1 MPRTERTHLVLIGA
15 FWLVTMFAGLGN
27 TALWEPDEPRFAE
40 ATRQMFERGD
50 FLTPWFNDRP
60 RFEKPVLL
68 YWLQTPFVAV
78 LGPTETAFRI
88 PAALAGLLT
97 LLIVYRL
104 ARDLVTPEAGLFA
117 ALTLATTFRFIL
129 YARQSLTDVPV
140 TLFVTLSVW
149 LFLRAHDAP
158 DGRSRRDALLA
169 WVATGLAALTK
180 GPVAVLG
187 PAIWIAFALIVHR
200 QTFLRRLHLVSGL
213 LVAAAIA
220 LPWHL
225 YMIALHGRAFV
236 DVALGYEVVARYLS
250 EDFPGRDR
258 GIFYFVGVWFGDAA
272 PWSLFFVSAV
282 IWIYTRWRELQSGTQ
297 RLALLALIWFAFVL
311 GLFSVSQ
318 YKLPHYIMP
327 AYPATAVL
335 TGIFL
340 DAVLSGARARR
351 ALWTAPAIL
360 SAVLLL
366 VGAVLLALLL
376 RRAFELRLSD
386 VSFVLP
392 IAMATGGVTVALSA
406 MQGRAQRCIWA
417 LLTTLVASY
426 AFIVIVIAPRELRR
440 FQPIPALAAS
450 VRSIAQPGDVLAVAG
465 NYGAP
470 GLVFYARMP
479 VRQLVD
485 RADLVAYLSEP
496 GRRHCILPR
505 PDFESVA
512 GELPR
517 RYRIVDEGAVF
528 SVRMRRLIERTP
540 ERAGRTLV
548 LITSE

>member
-1 MPRTERTHLVLIGA
+1 MLGTERTRLVVIGA

-60 RFEKPVLL
+60 RFQKPILL
-68 YWLQTPFVAV
+68 YWLQTPFVAL
-78 LGPTETAFRI
+78 LGPTETAFRM
-88 PAALAGLLT
+88 PAAIAGLLT
-97 LLIVYRL
+97 LLVVYRL
-104 ARDLVTPEAGLFA
+104 TRDLVSPDAGLFA

-140 TLFVTLSVW
+140 TFFVTLAVW

-158 DGRSRRDALLA
+158 EGKSRRDALLA
-169 WVATGLAALTK
+169 WAATWLAALTK
-180 GPVAVLG
+180 GPVAALA
-187 PAIWIAFALIVHR
+187 PAIWIAFAVIYHR
-200 QTFLRRLHLVSGL
+200 KTFLPRLHVFTGVLM
-213 LVAAAIA
+213 AAAIA

-225 YMIALHGRAFV
+225 YMIALHGRAFI

-258 GIFYFVGVWFGDAA
+258 GILYFVGVWFGDAA
-272 PWSLFFVSAV
+272 PWSLFFASAS
-282 IWIYTRWRELQSGTQ
+282 IWLYVRWRALEPAIQ
-297 RLALLALIWFAFVL
+297 RVSVLALVWFGIVLAL
-311 GLFSVSQ
+311 FSASE

-327 AYPATAVL
+327 AYPPTAIL

-340 DAVLSGARARR
+340 DAVVRRERVSR
-351 ALWTAPAIL
+351 ALWMTPAL
-360 SAVLLL
+360 FSALLL
-366 VGAVLLALLL
+366 LIGAVLLGLLL
-376 RRAFELRLSD
+376 RRAFELEWSN

-392 IAMATGGVTVALSA
+392 VAMAAGGLTVVVTAI
-406 MQGRAQRCIWA
+406 RNKAQTCVLA
-417 LLTTLVASY
+417 LLATLVVAY

-440 FQPIPALAAS
+440 FQPIPGLAAS
-450 VRSIAQPGDVLAVAG
+450 IRSIAQPGDALAVAG

-485 RADLVAYLSEP
+485 RADLIAYLSEQ

-505 PDFESVA
+505 TDFEAVA
-512 GELPR
+512 AELPR

-528 SVRMRRLIERTP
+528 SVRMRRLIERDP

-548 LITSE
+548 LISAE

>member
-1 MPRTERTHLVLIGA
+1 MPRTERTRLALIA
-15 FWLVTMFAGLGN
+15 IVWLVTMFAGLGN

-40 ATRQMFERGD
+40 ATRAMFERGD

-60 RFEKPVLL
+60 RFEKPILL
-68 YWLQTPFVAV
+68 YWLQAPFVAI

-104 ARDLVTPEAGLFA
+104 ARDLVSPNAGLLA

-140 TLFVTLSVW
+140 TFFVTLSVW

-158 DGRSRRDALLA
+158 EGRSRRDALLA
-169 WVATGLAALTK
+169 WAATGLAALTK

-187 PAIWIAFALIVHR
+187 PAIWIAFAFIYHR
-200 QTFLRRLHLVSGL
+200 QTWFRRLHLISGV
-213 LVAAAIA
+213 LVTAAIA

-225 YMIALHGRAFV
+225 YMVALHGRAFV

-282 IWIYTRWRELQSGTQ
+282 IWLFARWREIEPGTQ
-297 RLALLALIWFAFVL
+297 RLSLLALVWFAFVL
-311 GLFSVSQ
+311 ALFSVSE

-327 AYPATAVL
+327 AYPPTALL
-335 TGIFL
+335 TGVFL
-340 DAVLSGARARR
+340 DAVLNGARARR
-351 ALWTAPAIL
+351 VLWAAPAIL

-366 VGAVLLALLL
+366 VGAVLLGLLL
-376 RRAFELRLSD
+376 RRAFELQWSD

-392 IAMATGGVTVALSA
+392 IAMAAGGLTVAMTA
-406 MQGRAQRCIWA
+406 IRGRAPTCVWA
-417 LLTTLVASY
+417 LLTTLVTAY

-440 FQPIPALAAS
+440 FQPIPGLAAS
-450 VRSIAQPGDVLAVAG
+450 VRSSAQPGDALAVAG

-485 RADLVAYLSEP
+485 RADLVAFLSAP

-505 PDFESVA
+505 TDFEAVA
-512 GELPR
+512 GEVPR

-528 SVRMRRLIERTP
+528 SVRLRRLIERTP

-548 LITSE
+548 LVTTE

>member
-1 MPRTERTHLVLIGA
+1 MFRTERTRLVVIGA

-60 RFEKPVLL
+60 RFEKPILL

-78 LGPTETAFRI
+78 LGPTEAAFRL
-88 PAALAGLLT
+88 PAAIAGLLT
-97 LLIVYRL
+97 LLVVYRL
-104 ARDLVTPEAGLFA
+104 TRDLVSADAGLLA

-140 TLFVTLSVW
+140 TFFVTLAVW
-149 LFLRAHDAP
+149 FFLRAHDAP
-158 DGRSRRDALLA
+158 EGQSRRDALLA
-169 WVATGLAALTK
+169 WAATGLAALTK
-180 GPVAVLG
+180 GPVAVLA
-187 PAIWIAFALIVHR
+187 PAIWIAFAVIYHR
-200 QTFLRRLHLVSGL
+200 KTFLPRLHLFTGV
-213 LVAAAIA
+213 LVAATIA

-258 GIFYFVGVWFGDAA
+258 GILYFVGVWFGDAA
-272 PWSLFFVSAV
+272 PWSLFFASGV
-282 IWIYTRWRELQSGTQ
+282 IWLYVCWRALDSTTQ
-297 RLALLALIWFAFVL
+297 RVSVLALVWFATVL
-311 GLFSVSQ
+311 ALFSVSE

-327 AYPATAVL
+327 AYPPTAIL

-340 DAVLSGARARR
+340 DEVMRSQRLRP
-351 ALWTAPAIL
+351 ALWMVPAL
-360 SAVLLL
+360 MSALLLL
-366 VGAVLLALLL
+366 VGAVLLGLLL
-376 RRAFELRLSD
+376 RRAFELELSD

-392 IAMATGGVTVALSA
+392 LAMAVGGVTVAMAA
-406 MQGRAQRCIWA
+406 MRGRAQTGVWA
-417 LLTTLVASY
+417 LLATLVAAY

-440 FQPIPALAAS
+440 FQPIPGLAAS
-450 VRSIAQPGDVLAVAG
+450 VRSIEQPGDALAVAG

-470 GLVFYARMP
+470 GLVFYARRP

-485 RADLVAYLSEP
+485 RADLLAFLSEP

-505 PDFESVA
+505 TDFEAVA
-512 GELPR
+512 AELPR

-528 SVRMRRLIERTP
+528 SVRMRRLIERDP

-548 LITSE
+548 LISAE

>member
-1 MPRTERTHLVLIGA
+1 MPRTDRTRLALIA
-15 FWLVTMFAGLGN
+15 IVWLVAMFAGLGN

-40 ATRQMFERGD
+40 ATREMFERGD
-50 FLTPWFNDRP
+50 FLTPWFNHRP
-60 RFEKPVLL
+60 RFEKPILL

-97 LLIVYRL
+97 LVIVYRL
-104 ARDLVTPEAGLFA
+104 ARDLVSPEAGLLA

-140 TLFVTLSVW
+140 TFFVTLSIW

-158 DGRSRRDALLA
+158 EARSRRDALLA
-169 WVATGLAALTK
+169 WAATGLAALTK

-187 PAIWIAFALIVHR
+187 PAIWIAFALIHHR
-200 QTFLRRLHLVSGL
+200 QTFLRRLHLVAGV

-272 PWSLFFVSAV
+272 PWSLFFVSAA
-282 IWIYTRWRELQSGTQ
+282 IWLYARWRALEPGTQ
-297 RLALLALIWFAFVL
+297 RLSLLALIWFAFVL
-311 GLFSVSQ
+311 ALFSVSE

-327 AYPATAVL
+327 AYPATALL
-335 TGIFL
+335 TGVFL
-340 DAVLSGARARR
+340 DAMLRGDRVRR
-351 ALWTAPAIL
+351 VLWTAPAIL
-360 SAVLLL
+360 SAILLL

-376 RRAFELRLSD
+376 RRAFELQFSD

-392 IAMATGGVTVALSA
+392 VAMAAGGLTVAITA
-406 MQGRAQRCIWA
+406 IRGRVQTCIWT
-417 LLTTLVASY
+417 LVTTLVASY

-440 FQPIPALAAS
+440 FQPIPGLAAS
-450 VRSIAQPGDVLAVAG
+450 VRSIAQPGDELAVAG

-485 RADLVAYLSEP
+485 RADLVAFLSAP

-505 PDFESVA
+505 VDFEAVA
-512 GELPR
+512 GQVPG

>member
-1 MPRTERTHLVLIGA
+1 MPRTERTRLALIA
-15 FWLVTMFAGLGN
+15 LFWLVMMFAGLGN

-40 ATRQMFERGD
+40 ATRQMFARGD

-60 RFEKPVLL
+60 RFEKPILL

-97 LLIVYRL
+97 LLLVYRL
-104 ARDLVTPEAGLFA
+104 ARDLVSADAGLIA

-140 TLFVTLSVW
+140 TFFVTLSIW

-158 DGRSRRDALLA
+158 EGQSRRDAWLGWA
-169 WVATGLAALTK
+169 ATGLAALTK

-187 PAIWIAFALIVHR
+187 PAIWVAFGLIYHR
-200 QTFLRRLHLVSGL
+200 QTFLRRLHPVSGV
-213 LVAAAIA
+213 LVAAAIT

-225 YMIALHGRAFV
+225 YMIALHGRAFL

-272 PWSLFFVSAV
+272 PWSLFFVSGA
-282 IWIYTRWRELQSGTQ
+282 IWLYARWRELEPGIQ
-297 RLALLALIWFAFVL
+297 RLSLLALIWFGFVL
-311 GLFSVSQ
+311 ALFSVSQ

-327 AYPATAVL
+327 AYPPTALL
-335 TGIFL
+335 TGVFL
-340 DAVLSGARARR
+340 AAVIRGARTRR
-351 ALWTAPAIL
+351 VLWTVPAIL

-376 RRAFELRLSD
+376 RRAFELELSD

-392 IAMATGGVTVALSA
+392 IAMTAGGLTVALSA
-406 MQGRAQRCIWA
+406 IRYRARTCIWA
-417 LLTTLVASY
+417 LLTTLTTAY

-440 FQPIPALAAS
+440 FQPIPGLAAS
-450 VRSIAQPGDVLAVAG
+450 VRSVAQPGDALAVAG

-485 RADLVAYLSEP
+485 RADLVAFLSEP
-496 GRRHCILPR
+496 GRRHCVLPR
-505 PDFESVA
+505 TDFEAVA
-512 GELPR
+512 GEIPR

-548 LITSE
+548 LISAE

>member
-1 MPRTERTHLVLIGA
+1 MPRTERTRLALIA
-15 FWLVTMFAGLGN
+15 IVWLVAMFAGLGN

-50 FLTPWFNDRP
+50 FLTPWFNERP
-60 RFEKPVLL
+60 RFEKPILL

-97 LLIVYRL
+97 LLLVYCL
-104 ARDLVTPEAGLFA
+104 ARDLVSAEAGLLA
-117 ALTLATTFRFIL
+117 ALTLATTFRFVL

-140 TLFVTLSVW
+140 TFFVTVSIW

-158 DGRSRRDALLA
+158 EARSRRDALLA
-169 WVATGLAALTK
+169 WAATGLAALTK

-187 PAIWIAFALIVHR
+187 PAIWIVFALIFHR
-200 QTFLRRLHLVSGL
+200 QTFLPRLHVVFGV

-220 LPWHL
+220 LPWHV
-225 YMIALHGRAFV
+225 YMIALHGRTFV

-250 EDFPGRDR
+250 DDFPGRDR

-272 PWSLFFVSAV
+272 PWSLFFVSAA
-282 IWIYTRWRELQSGTQ
+282 IWLYARWRELEPGTQ
-297 RLALLALIWFAFVL
+297 RLSLLALIWFAFVVA
-311 GLFSVSQ
+311 LFSVSE

-327 AYPATAVL
+327 AYPATALL
-335 TGIFL
+335 TGVFL
-340 DAVLSGARARR
+340 DAMLRGDRARR
-351 ALWTAPAIL
+351 VLWTAPAIL
-360 SAVLLL
+360 SAILLL

-376 RRAFELRLSD
+376 RRAFELQWSD

-392 IAMATGGVTVALSA
+392 AAMAAGGLTVAITTLR
-406 MQGRAQRCIWA
+406 GRAPTGIWT
-417 LLTTLVASY
+417 LVTTLVASY

-440 FQPIPALAAS
+440 FQPIPGLAAS
-450 VRSIAQPGDVLAVAG
+450 VRSIAQPGDELAVAG

-485 RADLVAYLSEP
+485 RADLVAFLSAP

-505 PDFESVA
+505 IEFEAVA
-512 GELPR
+512 GQVPG
-517 RYRIVDEGAVF
+517 RYRVVDEGAVF

>member
-1 MPRTERTHLVLIGA
+1 MPRTERTRLALIA
-15 FWLVTMFAGLGN
+15 IFWLVTMFAGLGN

-60 RFEKPVLL
+60 RFEKPILL
-68 YWLQTPFVAV
+68 YWLQTPFVAI

-97 LLIVYRL
+97 LVIVYRL
-104 ARDLVTPEAGLFA
+104 GRDHVSPHAGLFA

-140 TLFVTLSVW
+140 TFFVTLSVW
-149 LFLRAHDAP
+149 LFLRAHDGP
-158 DGRSRRDALLA
+158 EERSRRDGLLA
-169 WVATGLAALTK
+169 WAATGLAALTK
-180 GPVAVLG
+180 GPVGVLG
-187 PAIWIAFALIVHR
+187 PAIWIAFAFIYHR
-200 QTFLRRLHLVSGL
+200 QTFLRRLHPVSGIL
-213 LVAAAIA
+213 IAAAVA

-272 PWSLFFVSAV
+272 PWSLFFVSAA
-282 IWIYTRWRELQSGTQ
+282 IWLSVRWRELGRGTQ
-297 RLALLALIWFAFVL
+297 QLSLLALIWFTFVL
-311 GLFSVSQ
+311 ALFSVSE

-327 AYPATAVL
+327 AYPATALL
-335 TGIFL
+335 TGVFL
-340 DAVLSGARARR
+340 DAVLKGERIRR
-351 ALWTAPAIL
+351 VLWTAPAIL
-360 SAVLLL
+360 SAILLL

-376 RRAFELRLSD
+376 RRAFELQLSD

-392 IAMATGGVTVALSA
+392 IAMAAGGVTVVSTAIR
-406 MQGRAQRCIWA
+406 GRASTCVWV
-417 LLTTLVASY
+417 LLMTLVVAY

-440 FQPIPALAAS
+440 FQPVPGLAAS
-450 VRSIAQPGDVLAVAG
+450 VRSIAQPGDALAVAG

-485 RADLVAYLSEP
+485 RADLIAFLSGP

-505 PDFESVA
+505 TDFEGVA
-512 GELPR
+512 PELPR

-548 LITSE
+548 LVTTE